1 MKESKLSVVN
11 NERKNPTTYTSIG
24 GNIISNE
31 ALNKNYQI
39 LVDMV
44 DEVKNIRES
53 AKEERQ
59 KQIQDIVEID
69 DILMKGNL
77 FQ

>member
-1 MKESKLSVVN
+1 MEESKLSVVN
-11 NERKNPTTYTSIG
+11 NKRENPTTYTSVG

-31 ALNKNYQI
+31 TLNKNYQI

-44 DEVKNIRES
+44 EEVKNIHES

-59 KQIQDIVEID
+59 KQIQDVVEIE
-69 DILMKGNL
+69 DILMNGNL
-77 FQ
+77 F